1 MRRRKARATTAR
13 CWGARHALTCGTPKA
28 TGFLPIGGAKCGGA
42 KREEG
47 QRLAGTTASKATRCS
62 GRKPPDAQA
71 RINGEV
77 EQALLRKATGYT
89 YTQQDT
95 YKLKTVEY
103 SEAGKKI
110 REAESVQVV
119 EVEKYVP
126 PEYSAIAL
134 WLKARMPEKWGDAAQ
149 EVPPEPVVIVDD
161 IPAQCGRA
169 AEGAGTAAECQSAQP
184 EIAAAVNPAN
194 GKASGEKTADRAGTI
209 GKQAARDVQ

>member
-1 MRRRKARATTAR
+1 
-13 CWGARHALTCGTPKA
+13 
-28 TGFLPIGGAKCGGA
+28 
-42 KREEG
+42 
-47 QRLAGTTASKATRCS
+47 GTTASKTTRCS
-62 GRKPPDAQA
+62 GRKPPAAQA

-149 EVPPEPVVIVDD
+149 EVPTEPVVIVDD
-161 IPAQCGRA
+161 SPAQCGRA
-169 AEGAGTAAECQSAQP
+169 AAECQSAQP
-184 EIAAAVNPAN
+184 EIAAAAGNPAN
-194 GKASGEKTADRAGTI
+194 GKASGENTADRAGII

>member
-1 MRRRKARATTAR
+1 MTTAR

-28 TGFLPIGGAKCGGA
+28 TGFLPVGGAKCGGA

-62 GRKPPDAQA
+62 GRKPPAAQV

-149 EVPPEPVVIVDD
+149 EVPTEPVVIVDD

-169 AEGAGTAAECQSAQP
+169 AEGAGAAAECQSAQP
-184 EIAAAVNPAN
+184 EIAAAAGNPAN
-194 GKASGEKTADRAGTI
+194 GKASGEKTADRADII